1 MIHIKSTNAQS
12 TALMVHVTK
21 EIQTIV
27 YLAIYGRG
35 DRQSAQLYSIS
46 NLEPRTLLILLFAGR
61 P

>member
-1 MIHIKSTNAQS
+1 MIHVKSTNAQS
-12 TALMVHVTK
+12 TALMVHVT

-46 NLEPRTLLILLFAGR
+46 NLEPRTLLILLFAGG